1 MPILTPCVF
10 TRRHEER
17 GLHNPAQLFARTAL
31 VSVGKPAVTA
41 LLGLLESDSEAWQVR
56 AAAADALGD
65 MGTEAAEAA
74 GGKAIAALAAVVADP
89 SEDDW
94 VRDDTA
100 LPEPESF
107 LARPHGFCTHKE
119 RDLSC
124 FHFLV
129 AVADSSLW
137 SARVRWCGMQRRL
150 SGTSAR
156 RQGRHWRR

>member
-1 MPILTPCVF
+1 M
-10 TRRHEER
+10 
-17 GLHNPAQLFARTAL
+17 HNPAQLFARTAL

-100 LPEPESF
+100 LSEPNPF
-107 LARPHGFCTHKE
+107 
-119 RDLSC
+119 
-124 FHFLV
+124 
-129 AVADSSLW
+129 
-137 SARVRWCGMQRRL
+137 
-150 SGTSAR
+150 
-156 RQGRHWRR
+156 

>member
-1 MPILTPCVF
+1 MPILTPCAF
-10 TRRHEER
+10 ARRHEER

-94 VRDDTA
+94 VR
-100 LPEPESF
+100 
-107 LARPHGFCTHKE
+107 RH
-119 RDLSC
+119 
-124 FHFLV
+124 
-129 AVADSSLW
+129 SL
-137 SARVRWCGMQRRL
+137 
-150 SGTSAR
+150 
-156 RQGRHWRR
+156 

>member
-1 MPILTPCVF
+1 M
-10 TRRHEER
+10 
-17 GLHNPAQLFARTAL
+17 HNPAQLFARTAL

-41 LLGLLESDSEAWQVR
+41 LLGLLESDSETWQVR

-94 VRDDTA
+94 VRDYA
-100 LPEPESF
+100 KFFQLSVKKSFRSLSVSLLP
-107 LARPHGFCTHKE
+107 
-119 RDLSC
+119 
-124 FHFLV
+124 
-129 AVADSSLW
+129 VADTSRW

-156 RQGRHWRR
+156 RQGRHWRRS